1 MLLGLKLSASS
12 SWLTSDSSESTDKRY
27 RHTLVKE
34 STARDDAVHAELK
47 ALLRRAHD
55 DARYRLRKFLRD
67 ELDPLEPWDETLDPA
82 QGYPEL
88 LDMNTLKG
96 YFGEFWSGVLAE
108 NFSPFE
114 ESRWKVPMFLFRFHD
129 LAFQELEMHRQT
141 GQMSRAIVGRTGDD
155 CVAFVLDGNDIVKV
169 LVIEA
174 KCTASHDVHM
184 ISEAHKKISQSNPV
198 PVDLRKTIEVL
209 KEDANNPDAQRWI
222 SALRR
227 LFHDPSQSERFDYV
241 SYLCGRSPVRG
252 NQTSWISR
260 EQPHQAYTGGRKL
273 ETVETHMADVD
284 DLLKR
289 LYEKED

>member
-12 SWLTSDSSESTDKRY
+12 SWLTSDSSESPDKRY

-47 ALLRRAHD
+47 ALLRHAHD

-67 ELDPLEPWDETLDPA
+67 DLDPLEPWDETLDPA

-129 LAFQELEMHRQT
+129 LAFQELEMHRQA
-141 GQMSRAIVGRTGDD
+141 GRMHSAIVGRTGDD

-169 LVIEA
+169 LMIEA
-174 KCTASHDVHM
+174 KCTASHNTHM
-184 ISEAHKKISQSNPV
+184 ISEAHKKISQPNPV
-198 PVDLRKTIEVL
+198 PVDLRKIVEVL
-209 KEDANNPDAQRWI
+209 EEDANNPDVQRWI

-227 LFHDPSQSERFDYV
+227 LFRDSSRYERFDYV

-252 NQTSWISR
+252 NQTSWMSR
-260 EQPHQAYTGGRKL
+260 EKPDQAYIAGRKL
-273 ETVETHMADVD
+273 EAVETHLTDVD
-284 DLLKR
+284 GLVKS
-289 LYEKED
+289 LYEKGD